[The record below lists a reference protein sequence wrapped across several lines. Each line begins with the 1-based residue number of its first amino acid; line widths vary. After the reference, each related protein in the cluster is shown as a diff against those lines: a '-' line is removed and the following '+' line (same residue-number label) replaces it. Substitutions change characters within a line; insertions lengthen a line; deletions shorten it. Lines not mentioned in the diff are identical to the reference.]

1 MKNYQLELRQIVDYP
16 RCRIYREF
24 IQTLIADRGIRTGG
38 CSGLF
43 YYVVLCAYVNF
54 RTSYRRIDGISY
66 TVYPG
71 EWVCS
76 ITDIAEWFRVRFH
89 YQAFAILKSL
99 QDRQLIT
106 FTRLGRGH
114 IVKFSITDWRRN
126 NTALDYNCPCQKD
139 SGFFFIPVS
148 TATELISAGRASEM
162 DALLDLWISAIYKD
176 QQVRGSEIGPV
187 AYFRNGTGNPL
198 VNYTELS
205 ARWGISRSSVGRIL
219 KKLSELDHL
228 SLLTFPGR
236 SGTVIY
242 LKNYLSTMFQI
253 SDVMID
259 KEEVAMCL
267 NLRVSVPDTTP
278 PEASTISDE
287 QISVSTGLSS
297 VSKPHITANG
307 LCGGVGQIKS
317 RFLFQRAQFIKKRV
331 IFGIRQRRRVEIV
344 VFIPASV
351 QPVGQFPYS
360 LLLALLHSLGILDLR
375 KPLFRNAANLK
386 KPVWLMLQYFQGID
400 TKLFN
405 DRVGGLLSDTFQQTG
420 GKIIADALQC
430 GRHDL
435 LPMIDLKLKSV
446 FSVLP
451 LSIHLDLHRIRLR
464 QFDANGGK
472 ADQVVVIAIGAPG
485 FCGYAAVL
493 RFHPKNRIFAGRIE
507 KQYLVQCCNNAHNTS
522 PPFLFTLPAKQLF
535 SHGIFA
541 IQTP

>member
-1 MKNYQLELRQIVDYP
+1 MADYQLELRQIVDYP

-24 IQTLIADRGIRTGG
+24 IQTLIADRSIRTGG

-43 YYVVLCAYVNF
+43 YYVVLCAYANF

-71 EWVCS
+71 EWICS
-76 ITDIAEWFRVRFH
+76 IADITEWFRVRFH

-162 DALLDLWISAIYKD
+162 DVLLDLWISAIYKD

-278 PEASTISDE
+278 PEVSTISDE

-297 VSKPHITANG
+297 VSKPHI
-307 LCGGVGQIKS
+307 
-317 RFLFQRAQFIKKRV
+317 LFFIRKV
-331 IFGIRQRRRVEIV
+331 LQ
-344 VFIPASV
+344 
-351 QPVGQFPYS
+351 
-360 LLLALLHSLGILDLR
+360 ALET
-375 KPLFRNAANLK
+375 
-386 KPVWLMLQYFQGID
+386 QGIPC
-400 TKLFN
+400 
-405 DRVGGLLSDTFQQTG
+405 LS
-420 GKIIADALQC
+420 C
-430 GRHDL
+430 
-435 LPMIDLKLKSV
+435 PKSKYML
-446 FSVLP
+446 LP
-451 LSIHLDLHRIRLR
+451 LSDDCTVGIEE
-464 QFDANGGK
+464 GT
-472 ADQVVVIAIGAPG
+472 V
-485 FCGYAAVL
+485 
-493 RFHPKNRIFAGRIE
+493 FAGLTI
-507 KQYLVQCCNNAHNTS
+507 CCGTGNPLYRFELS
-522 PPFLFTLPAKQLF
+522 
-535 SHGIFA
+535 I
-541 IQTP
+541 TPSAEVEGVCDHDKNEV

>member
-1 MKNYQLELRQIVDYP
+1 MADYQLELRQIVDYP

-24 IQTLIADRGIRTGG
+24 IQTLIADRSIRTGG

-43 YYVVLCAYVNF
+43 YYVVLCAYANF

-66 TVYPG
+66 TVYSG
-71 EWVCS
+71 EWICS
-76 ITDIAEWFRVRFH
+76 IADITEWFRVRFH

-162 DALLDLWISAIYKD
+162 DVLLDLWISAIYKD
-176 QQVRGSEIGPV
+176 QQVCGSEIGPV

-259 KEEVAMCL
+259 KEEVAICL

-297 VSKPHITANG
+297 VSKSHM
-307 LCGGVGQIKS
+307 LYFVRK
-317 RFLFQRAQFIKKRV
+317 V
-331 IFGIRQRRRVEIV
+331 
-344 VFIPASV
+344 
-351 QPVGQFPYS
+351 
-360 LLLALLHSLGILDLR
+360 LR
-375 KPLFRNAANLK
+375 TLEA
-386 KPVWLMLQYFQGID
+386 QGISCLSCP
-400 TKLFN
+400 KSKYMLYP
-405 DRVGGLLSDTFQQTG
+405 LSDDCTVGIEEGTVFAGLTICCGTG
-420 GKIIADALQC
+420 NPLY
-430 GRHDL
+430 R
-435 LPMIDLKLKSV
+435 
-446 FSVLP
+446 FE
-451 LSIHLDLHRIRLR
+451 LSITPSAEVEGVCDHD
-464 QFDANGGK
+464 
-472 ADQVVVIAIGAPG
+472 
-485 FCGYAAVL
+485 
-493 RFHPKNRIFAGRIE
+493 KNE
-507 KQYLVQCCNNAHNTS
+507 V
-522 PPFLFTLPAKQLF
+522 
-535 SHGIFA
+535 
-541 IQTP
+541 

>member
-43 YYVVLCAYVNF
+43 YYTVLCSYVNF

-187 AYFRNGTGNPL
+187 VYFRNGTGNPL

-297 VSKPHITANG
+297 VSKPHILFFIRKVLQALETKG
-307 LCGGVGQIKS
+307 IPCLSCPKS
-317 RFLFQRAQFIKKRV
+317 K
-331 IFGIRQRRRVEIV
+331 
-344 VFIPASV
+344 
-351 QPVGQFPYS
+351 Y
-360 LLLALLHSLGILDLR
+360 
-375 KPLFRNAANLK
+375 
-386 KPVWLMLQYFQGID
+386 MLYP
-400 TKLFN
+400 
-405 DRVGGLLSDTFQQTG
+405 LSDDCTVGIEEDTVFAGLT
-420 GKIIADALQC
+420 ICC
-430 GRHDL
+430 GAGNPLYR
-435 LPMIDLKLKSV
+435 
-446 FSVLP
+446 FE
-451 LSIHLDLHRIRLR
+451 LSITPSAEVEGVCDH
-464 QFDANGGK
+464 GK
-472 ADQVVVIAIGAPG
+472 NEV
-485 FCGYAAVL
+485 
-493 RFHPKNRIFAGRIE
+493 
-507 KQYLVQCCNNAHNTS
+507 
-522 PPFLFTLPAKQLF
+522 
-535 SHGIFA
+535 
-541 IQTP
+541 

>member
-43 YYVVLCAYVNF
+43 YYTVLCSYVNF

-187 AYFRNGTGNPL
+187 VYFRNGTGNPL

-297 VSKPHITANG
+297 VSKPHI
-307 LCGGVGQIKS
+307 
-317 RFLFQRAQFIKKRV
+317 LFFIRKV
-331 IFGIRQRRRVEIV
+331 LQ
-344 VFIPASV
+344 
-351 QPVGQFPYS
+351 
-360 LLLALLHSLGILDLR
+360 ALET
-375 KPLFRNAANLK
+375 
-386 KPVWLMLQYFQGID
+386 QGIPCLSCP
-400 TKLFN
+400 KSKYRLYP
-405 DRVGGLLSDTFQQTG
+405 LSDDCTVGIEEDTVFAGLT
-420 GKIIADALQC
+420 ICC
-430 GRHDL
+430 GASNPLYR
-435 LPMIDLKLKSV
+435 
-446 FSVLP
+446 FE
-451 LSIHLDLHRIRLR
+451 LSITPSAEVEGVCDH
-464 QFDANGGK
+464 GK
-472 ADQVVVIAIGAPG
+472 KEV
-485 FCGYAAVL
+485 
-493 RFHPKNRIFAGRIE
+493 
-507 KQYLVQCCNNAHNTS
+507 
-522 PPFLFTLPAKQLF
+522 
-535 SHGIFA
+535 
-541 IQTP
+541 

>member
-38 CSGLF
+38 CSSLF
-43 YYVVLCAYVNF
+43 YYTVLCSYVNF

-106 FTRLGRGH
+106 FTCLGRGH

-162 DALLDLWISAIYKD
+162 DVLLDLWISAIYKD

-198 VNYTELS
+198 VNYTDLS

-287 QISVSTGLSS
+287 QISVSTELSS
-297 VSKPHITANG
+297 VSKPHM
-307 LCGGVGQIKS
+307 
-317 RFLFQRAQFIKKRV
+317 LFFIRKV
-331 IFGIRQRRRVEIV
+331 LQ
-344 VFIPASV
+344 
-351 QPVGQFPYS
+351 
-360 LLLALLHSLGILDLR
+360 ALET
-375 KPLFRNAANLK
+375 
-386 KPVWLMLQYFQGID
+386 QGIPCLSCS
-400 TKLFN
+400 KSKYMLYP
-405 DRVGGLLSDTFQQTG
+405 LSDDCTVGIEEGT
-420 GKIIADALQC
+420 
-430 GRHDL
+430 
-435 LPMIDLKLKSV
+435 
-446 FSVLP
+446 
-451 LSIHLDLHRIRLR
+451 
-464 QFDANGGK
+464 
-472 ADQVVVIAIGAPG
+472 
-485 FCGYAAVL
+485 
-493 RFHPKNRIFAGRIE
+493 IFAGLTI
-507 KQYLVQCCNNAHNTS
+507 CCGASNPLYRFELSITPSAEVEGVCD
-522 PPFLFTLPAKQLF
+522 
-535 SHGIFA
+535 HGKNEV
-541 IQTP
+541 

>member
-1 MKNYQLELRQIVDYP
+1 MKNYKLELRQIVDYP

-43 YYVVLCAYVNF
+43 YYTVLCSYVNF

-89 YQAFAILKSL
+89 YQAFAILTSL

-297 VSKPHITANG
+297 VSKPHI
-307 LCGGVGQIKS
+307 
-317 RFLFQRAQFIKKRV
+317 LFFIRKV
-331 IFGIRQRRRVEIV
+331 LQ
-344 VFIPASV
+344 
-351 QPVGQFPYS
+351 
-360 LLLALLHSLGILDLR
+360 ALET
-375 KPLFRNAANLK
+375 
-386 KPVWLMLQYFQGID
+386 QGIPCLSCPES
-400 TKLFN
+400 KYMLYP
-405 DRVGGLLSDTFQQTG
+405 LSDDCTVGIEEDTVFAGLT
-420 GKIIADALQC
+420 ICC
-430 GRHDL
+430 GAGNPLYR
-435 LPMIDLKLKSV
+435 
-446 FSVLP
+446 FE
-451 LSIHLDLHRIRLR
+451 LSITPSAEVEGVCDH
-464 QFDANGGK
+464 GK
-472 ADQVVVIAIGAPG
+472 KEV
-485 FCGYAAVL
+485 
-493 RFHPKNRIFAGRIE
+493 
-507 KQYLVQCCNNAHNTS
+507 
-522 PPFLFTLPAKQLF
+522 
-535 SHGIFA
+535 
-541 IQTP
+541 

>member
-1 MKNYQLELRQIVDYP
+1 MADYQLELRQIVDYP

-24 IQTLIADRGIRTGG
+24 MQTLIADRSIRTGG

-43 YYVVLCAYVNF
+43 YYVVLCSYANF

-71 EWVCS
+71 EWICS
-76 ITDIAEWFRVRFH
+76 IADITEWFRVRFH

-114 IVKFSITDWRRN
+114 IVKFSIIDWRRN

-162 DALLDLWISAIYKD
+162 DVLLDLWISAIYKD

-187 AYFRNGTGNPL
+187 AYFRNGTRNPL

-267 NLRVSVPDTTP
+267 NLHVSVPDTTP

-297 VSKPHITANG
+297 VSKPHI
-307 LCGGVGQIKS
+307 
-317 RFLFQRAQFIKKRV
+317 LFFIRKV
-331 IFGIRQRRRVEIV
+331 LQ
-344 VFIPASV
+344 
-351 QPVGQFPYS
+351 
-360 LLLALLHSLGILDLR
+360 ALET
-375 KPLFRNAANLK
+375 
-386 KPVWLMLQYFQGID
+386 QGIPCLSCP
-400 TKLFN
+400 KSKYMLYP
-405 DRVGGLLSDTFQQTG
+405 LSDDCTVGIEEGTVFAGLTICCGTG
-420 GKIIADALQC
+420 NPLY
-430 GRHDL
+430 R
-435 LPMIDLKLKSV
+435 
-446 FSVLP
+446 FE
-451 LSIHLDLHRIRLR
+451 LSITPSAEVEGVCDH
-464 QFDANGGK
+464 GK
-472 ADQVVVIAIGAPG
+472 NEV
-485 FCGYAAVL
+485 
-493 RFHPKNRIFAGRIE
+493 
-507 KQYLVQCCNNAHNTS
+507 
-522 PPFLFTLPAKQLF
+522 
-535 SHGIFA
+535 
-541 IQTP
+541 

>member
-1 MKNYQLELRQIVDYP
+1 MKNYKLELRQIVDYP

-43 YYVVLCAYVNF
+43 YYTVLCSYVNF

-89 YQAFAILKSL
+89 YQAFAILTSL

-297 VSKPHITANG
+297 VSKPHI
-307 LCGGVGQIKS
+307 
-317 RFLFQRAQFIKKRV
+317 LFFIRKV
-331 IFGIRQRRRVEIV
+331 LQALEI
-344 VFIPASV
+344 
-351 QPVGQFPYS
+351 
-360 LLLALLHSLGILDLR
+360 
-375 KPLFRNAANLK
+375 
-386 KPVWLMLQYFQGID
+386 QGIPCLSCP
-400 TKLFN
+400 KSKYMLYP
-405 DRVGGLLSDTFQQTG
+405 LSDDCTVGIEEDTVFAGLT
-420 GKIIADALQC
+420 ICC
-430 GRHDL
+430 GAGNPLYR
-435 LPMIDLKLKSV
+435 
-446 FSVLP
+446 FE
-451 LSIHLDLHRIRLR
+451 LSITPSAEVEGVCDH
-464 QFDANGGK
+464 GK
-472 ADQVVVIAIGAPG
+472 KEV
-485 FCGYAAVL
+485 
-493 RFHPKNRIFAGRIE
+493 
-507 KQYLVQCCNNAHNTS
+507 
-522 PPFLFTLPAKQLF
+522 
-535 SHGIFA
+535 
-541 IQTP
+541 